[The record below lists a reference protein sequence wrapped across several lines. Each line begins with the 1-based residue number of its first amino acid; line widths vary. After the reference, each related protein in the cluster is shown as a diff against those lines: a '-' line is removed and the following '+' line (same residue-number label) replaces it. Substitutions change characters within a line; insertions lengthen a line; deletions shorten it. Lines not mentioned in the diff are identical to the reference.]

1 MKNDSFVSHLAKD
14 EESGAQIPEELLKAI
29 QKALLCLGEG
39 NTARAAQLLYQ
50 VLPKDLR
57 PVR

>member
-1 MKNDSFVSHLAKD
+1 MKNDSFVATLIKDDTSHA
-14 EESGAQIPEELLKAI
+14 STPEELLKAI

-39 NTARAAQLLYQ
+39 NTARATQLLYQ
-50 VLPKDLR
+50 ALPRDLK